1 MPATNV
7 LTRVTPSALVW
18 EAHGSPVVDGCEPGE
33 GRCFVC
39 CGEVSSGKL
48 VSDWLSTSFT
58 DHDRCRNPSGSHV
71 CIACC
76 YVMAR
81 NSPVLGRPAGICRV
95 CDGTLRVKRNPKAGK
110 GKGSTIGSECP
121 KCDGTGMQSAGGNHR
136 NYTAMIECGWD
147 SPVFAKDDTGVFHGP
162 ARLGYINASKS
173 EKPTIRAFLERDH
186 AGTWTCS
193 VADNGQLHTLPFA
206 RLNAPGRAGLVQ
218 FDNEVVSVPGDVS
231 MLGDAAALLTL
242 GVTKG
247 EIESGDYYPRSWAE
261 SRAEIDGFESKHAR
275 WRGDP
280 WLSLAVWVAQR
291 DEAEFERL
299 LAARKERDAGR
310 KPKKT
315 ARVTDRGDDA
325 RATKRVPVSGGRQ
338 AVALVLGDAAKP
350 DAVSG
355 STDGERKRVDG
366 QGDGGHANREPSQA
380 SLPGFD

>member
-1 MPATNV
+1 M
-7 LTRVTPSALVW
+7 TPSALVW
-18 EAHGSPVVDGCEPGE
+18 QAHGSPVVDGCVVGD

-39 CGEVSSGKL
+39 CGEVASGKPI
-48 VSDWLSTSFT
+48 SDWLSSSFT
-58 DHDRCRNPSGSHV
+58 DHDRCRNPGGSHI
-71 CIACC
+71 CAACC

-81 NSPVLGRPAGICRV
+81 GSPVLGRRAGVCRV
-95 CDGTLRVKRNPKAGK
+95 CDGTLRVVRNPPAGK
-110 GKGSTIGSECP
+110 GKDSAKGAECP

-136 NYTAMIECGWD
+136 NYTAMVELGWG
-147 SPVFAKDDTGVFHGP
+147 SPAFAKDDKGVFHGP
-162 ARLGYINASKS
+162 AGLGYVNASKS

-186 AGTWTCS
+186 AGTWACS

-218 FDNEVVSVPGDVS
+218 FDNEIVSVPSDVS
-231 MLGDAAALLTL
+231 LLADAVALLTL
-242 GVTKG
+242 GVTKA
-247 EIESGDYYPRSWAE
+247 EIESGDYYPRSWTE
-261 SRAEIDGFESKHAR
+261 SRAEIESFESKHAR

-315 ARVTDRGDDA
+315 ARIAHRGDDA
-325 RATKRVPVSGGRQ
+325 RAAKRIPVSGGRQ
-338 AVALVLGDAAKP
+338 AVALVLGDATKP
-350 DAVSG
+350 DAGGRSANGDSERVGHQS
-355 STDGERKRVDG
+355 DGR
-366 QGDGGHANREPSQA
+366 HADRNPSQA